1 MELEPISLKCDI
13 TLRACDFD
21 IVAIKLE
28 MLVEIF
34 HRIKC
39 HSAIETGHAFWT
51 MLFYVIIELKQVV
64 GCCPIR
70 ADWSII
76 FIMEIYFAAM
86 ALLEIG
92 NQLSELLMLHFLIAI
107 CSLARRTLFCLAP
120 LANNFFTSQ
129 ALL

>member
-13 TLRACDFD
+13 THRACDFD

-70 ADWSII
+70 ADWSFI
-76 FIMEIYFAAM
+76 FIMEIYFATV
-86 ALLEIG
+86 ALLEV
-92 NQLSELLMLHFLIAI
+92 
-107 CSLARRTLFCLAP
+107 
-120 LANNFFTSQ
+120 
-129 ALL
+129 